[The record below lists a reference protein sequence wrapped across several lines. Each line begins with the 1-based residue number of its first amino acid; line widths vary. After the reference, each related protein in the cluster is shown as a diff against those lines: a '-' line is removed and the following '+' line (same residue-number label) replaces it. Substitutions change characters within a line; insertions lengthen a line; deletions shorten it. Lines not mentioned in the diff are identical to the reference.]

1 LWLRNSNKSDKNKQM
16 TINMMMD
23 QRPQYSGAAHH
34 PASATAPK
42 TSHKPMSARP
52 NAAPAANKKHKP
64 SKLSMPVQKQR
75 SAPPP
80 HSAPVGV
87 VENYVQ
93 SGQPKKIDLQE
104 LFSMSTSRSDGEL
117 SNKNEHTSINSV
129 VKRPLAERQRAH
141 TSARVPQPLGT
152 PPKTTTMGAFA
163 TPAYADSPSAR
174 ELPPPPTDWLSR
186 ATIETITKPAR
197 AQTMPF
203 TGVEFLRVVANQ
215 C

>member
-1 LWLRNSNKSDKNKQM
+1 LRNSNTSDKNNQM

-34 PASATAPK
+34 PSGPTATK
-42 TSHKPMSARP
+42 TSHVGKPMSARP
-52 NAAPAANKKHKP
+52 NAPATNKKHKP
-64 SKLSMPVQKQR
+64 TKLSMPVQKQR

-80 HSAPVGV
+80 HSAPVAV
-87 VENYVQ
+87 FEHHAQ
-93 SGQPKKIDLQE
+93 PGQPKKIDLHE
-104 LFSMSTSRSDGEL
+104 LFSMSASRSDSEL
-117 SNKNEHTSINSV
+117 STNSKDHPLTNGV

-141 TSARVPQPLGT
+141 TGARVPHT
-152 PPKTTTMGAFA
+152 PPKATTMGAFA

-174 ELPPPPTDWLSR
+174 ELPPPPTNWLSLS
-186 ATIETITKPAR
+186 AVETATKPAR

>member
-1 LWLRNSNKSDKNKQM
+1 
-16 TINMMMD
+16 MMD

-34 PASATAPK
+34 PSAATATK
-42 TSHKPMSARP
+42 TSKPRP

-80 HSAPVGV
+80 HSAPIAVIDHHAHA
-87 VENYVQ
+87 
-93 SGQPKKIDLQE
+93 GQPKKIDLHE
-104 LFSMSTSRSDGEL
+104 LFSMSASRSDGQL
-117 SNKNEHTSINSV
+117 ANSKEHTSIVGV
-129 VKRPLAERQRAH
+129 VKRPLGERQRAH

-152 PPKTTTMGAFA
+152 PPRTTTMGAFA

-186 ATIETITKPAR
+186 TASEKITKPAR

-203 TGVEFLRVVANQ
+203 TGAEFLRVVVANQ

>member
-1 LWLRNSNKSDKNKQM
+1 M

-23 QRPQYSGAAHH
+23 QGPQYSGAAHH
-34 PASATAPK
+34 PSTATATK
-42 TSHKPMSARP
+42 TSHTGKPMSARP

-80 HSAPVGV
+80 HSAPAAVIDHHAH
-87 VENYVQ
+87 
-93 SGQPKKIDLQE
+93 SGQPKKIDLHE
-104 LFSMSTSRSDGEL
+104 LFSMSASRSDGQL
-117 SNKNEHTSINSV
+117 ANNKEHTSIIGV
-129 VKRPLAERQRAH
+129 VKRPLGERQRAH

-152 PPKTTTMGAFA
+152 PPRTTTMGAFA

-186 ATIETITKPAR
+186 TTSEKITKPAR

-203 TGVEFLRVVANQ
+203 TGVEFLRVVASQ